1 MANKPYKHKETE
13 KTKYISLPENKRAI
27 RKRLLPRE
35 KQKQLE
41 RTKIQIAER
50 LRLGWSDRM
59 IKDWLSDEYEVCAA
73 TASKW
78 LKAAYEYLS
87 EGTSVFKEHIRE
99 KQQERFEYIL
109 TEAIK
114 ASKWDVAN
122 RILDNMNKM
131 FNLYDNS
138 TKIEVT
144 GDVVQFKFGDVQEN
158 NEGEDMVVD
167 GEIIEEA

>member
-1 MANKPYKHKETE
+1 MPK
-13 KTKYISLPENKRAI
+13 
-27 RKRLLPRE
+27 E

-59 IKDWLSDEYEVCAA
+59 IKDWLLDEYEVHPN
-73 TASKW
+73 TAGKW

-114 ASKWDVAN
+114 AGKWDVAN

-158 NEGEDMVVD
+158 NEDEDMVVD

>member
-1 MANKPYKHKETE
+1 
-13 KTKYISLPENKRAI
+13 
-27 RKRLLPRE
+27 
-35 KQKQLE
+35 
-41 RTKIQIAER
+41 
-50 LRLGWSDRM
+50 M

-114 ASKWDVAN
+114 AGKWDVAN

-144 GDVVQFKFGDVQEN
+144 GDVVQFKFGSSDTNSNDNDNIVDADV
-158 NEGEDMVVD
+158 
-167 GEIIEEA
+167 IETPVNQ

>member
-1 MANKPYKHKETE
+1 MPK
-13 KTKYISLPENKRAI
+13 
-27 RKRLLPRE
+27 E

-59 IKDWLSDEYEVCAA
+59 IKDWLLDEYEVHPN

-114 ASKWDVAN
+114 AGKWDVAN

-144 GDVVQFKFGDVQEN
+144 SDVVQFKFGDVQEN
-158 NEGEDMVVD
+158 NEDEDMVVD

>member
-1 MANKPYKHKETE
+1 MPK
-13 KTKYISLPENKRAI
+13 
-27 RKRLLPRE
+27 E

-59 IKDWLSDEYEVCAA
+59 IKDWLLDEYEVHPN

-114 ASKWDVAN
+114 AGKWDVAN

-158 NEGEDMVVD
+158 NEDEDMVVD